1 MSNTRYNKVLT
12 LILVIL
18 LIAILGIAGYF
29 GYEYYKKY
37 INNKETTSVLQE
49 FDKIIVE
56 LPKEESLNDNTNS
69 VEPSNEN
76 KEINKGIDTKELYYR
91 GYKVIGKLEMP
102 SVNLQYPILDM
113 LTDAKAIDYSIAM
126 QYGAGV
132 NKVGNTVIIGHNT
145 YNGTFFGKNKK
156 MNIGDSIYATD
167 LNGNRVE
174 YEIYNK
180 YTTPGSDFSYASKNT
195 NGTKEL
201 TLVTCENNNKN
212 RLIICAKEKNII

>member
-12 LILVIL
+12 VILVIL

-37 INNKETTSVLQE
+37 TNNKETTSVLQE
-49 FDKIIVE
+49 FDKIIIE
-56 LPKEESLNDNTNS
+56 LPKEESPNNNTN
-69 VEPSNEN
+69 VEDPSKDKKVNT
-76 KEINKGIDTKELYYR
+76 GIDTKELYYR

-102 SVNLQYPILDM
+102 SVNLKYPILDM

-126 QYGAGV
+126 QYGAGI
-132 NKVGNTVIIGHNT
+132 NKIGNTVIIGHNT

-156 MNIGDSIYATD
+156 MNIGDSIFATD

-180 YTTPGSDFSYASKNT
+180 YSTPGSDFSYASKNT
-195 NGTKEL
+195 NGVKEL

-212 RLIICAKEKNII
+212 RLIICAKEKNNI